1 MGDWYTIGLAAGL
14 GVAIGIL
21 AAGFFPRR
29 CVAPVLAALVGLGI
43 GLLVENWQ
51 EALAGFLGGFL
62 GGLGATPI
70 VRGALRR
77 GGTRGGVAALVG
89 GRGGDR
95 GRARVRARS
104 SATSMAVV
112 LPVFG
117 LRTRSREPERHAGL
131 RTLARD

>member
-29 CVAPVLAALVGLGI
+29 WIAPVLAALVGLAI

-51 EALAGFLGGFL
+51 EALAGFIGGFL

-89 GRGGDR
+89 GGAVIAAGLAFIPLV
-95 GRARVRARS
+95 GYVL
-104 SATSMAVV
+104 AVV
-112 LPVFG
+112 LPALG
-117 LRTRSREPERHAGL
+117 LRTRSREPDRHAGL

>member
-1 MGDWYTIGLAAGL
+1 MGDWYTVGLAAGL

-21 AAGFFPRR
+21 AAGIFPRR
-29 CVAPVLAALVGLGI
+29 LVAPALAGAIGLGL

-51 EALAGFLGGFL
+51 EAIGGL
-62 GGLGATPI
+62 VGGIAGGLGATPI

-77 GGTRGGVAALVG
+77 GGTRAGIAAIVGAAALVAAALAFIPVVG
-89 GRGGDR
+89 Y
-95 GRARVRARS
+95 VE
-104 SATSMAVV
+104 AVM
-112 LPVFG
+112 LPALG

>member
-29 CVAPVLAALVGLGI
+29 WIAPVLAALVGLGL

-51 EALAGFLGGFL
+51 EALAGFIGGFL
-62 GGLGATPI
+62 GGFGATPV

-77 GGTRGGVAALVG
+77 GGTRGATAALVG
-89 GRGGDR
+89 GAAVIAAGLAFIPLVGY
-95 GRARVRARS
+95 AL
-104 SATSMAVV
+104 AVV
-112 LPVFG
+112 LPLFG
-117 LRTRSREPERHAGL
+117 LRTRGREPDRHAGL